1 MPRKSAKNTPSAQTA
16 DTPAVVKP
24 KATARPRVAKQQ
36 PATKAATVLAAL
48 QRPSGTTI
56 AELIKATGWQAHS
69 VRGYLSG
76 TVRKKLGLAVIS
88 ETSPKGRIY
97 RIASASAGNP
107 T

>member
-1 MPRKSAKNTPSAQTA
+1 MPRKSAKNTP
-16 DTPAVVKP
+16 AVVKP
-24 KATARPRVAKQQ
+24 KAAARPRVARQQ

-97 RIASASAGNP
+97 RIASTSVSNA